1 MVASRVLLLLLL
13 PLLAGGV
20 LSPVRPARAATLSR
34 AATSFSPTPR
44 KAATLPLRID
54 GQWYDLTD
62 WADEHPGGA
71 YSQPERSG
79 AARVFFSHAYL
90 RETFSHFF
98 RTNIANVETIENLD
112 NISKR

>member
-20 LSPVRPARAATLSR
+20 LSPVRPARQATLSR

-79 AARVFFSHAYL
+79 AARKFCFSRSSAARYL
-90 RETFSHFF
+90 LIFSE
-98 RTNIANVETIENLD
+98 RSCVSPCRSLAA
-112 NISKR
+112 

>member
-79 AARVFFSHAYL
+79 AARVFSLTRTCARPFLIFSERSCVSPCRPLA
-90 RETFSHFF
+90 
-98 RTNIANVETIENLD
+98 A
-112 NISKR
+112 